1 MSSIQKQNNTSL
13 PKYGTPDINSKKVQN
28 ITELTKIASGTTAKN
43 ILRVK
48 HLIFDEWLQNSISKT
63 NNYGLVR

>member
-43 ILRVK
+43 ILKVK